1 MRFIPC
7 YADGIN
13 YQYFILE
20 SEKTMLYTNI
30 FTSFHFP
37 LFIMAVIISLSIIS
51 CSKTPDVRLTMCQDL
66 TMMFLNSPETLEW
79 KDQKPV
85 MKGLDDLEMQ
95 ISYSI
100 TQSDGQIV
108 NDKASCFYKYEQDE
122 IGAETFNT
130 PTAAYSAYPNKMIFK
145 GKVVDKKELANSVN
159 KVMLNQGARAIIK
172 VEAKLKGGFEK
183 VNQEVKNQLGQ

>member
-1 MRFIPC
+1 MSYLKFFIPFPVPF
-7 YADGIN
+7 
-13 YQYFILE
+13 FIV
-20 SEKTMLYTNI
+20 
-30 FTSFHFP
+30 
-37 LFIMAVIISLSIIS
+37 AAIISLSTIS

-66 TMMFLNSPETLEW
+66 TMMFLNSPKTLEW
-79 KDQKPV
+79 KEHKPV

-122 IGAETFNT
+122 IGAETFST

-145 GKVVDKKELANSVN
+145 GKVVYKKDLANSVN
-159 KVMLNQGARAIIK
+159 KVMLNQAARAIIK

-183 VNQEVKNQLGQ
+183 VNQEVKKQLEQ